1 PVGMFNDRSLQL
13 LILLSLAMIGCCSAS
28 PNATKCSHRCGSGE
42 CIELDQLCDGKAN
55 CLDAS
60 DETKTMCEKVWC
72 PGYGFRC
79 SYGACVAS
87 TAVCDGTRD
96 CVDGSDEEGWLCR
109 AQMQQAN
116 CDNWELY
123 CSSGQ
128 CMPYSKLCNGVKDCP
143 GGDDELDSLCD
154 GVAIPTTTARST
166 TVTTES
172 NVIMTST
179 TGIRR
184 IPNSFEEAKECVVPQ
199 LPNVIVKHL
208 SNAVLYAGSKV
219 PNGTRISYDCPAD
232 HFLKGEHE
240 NLCLE
245 SMWIAQFPYCES
257 KYGERMKRNLLQY
270 LLLNNFLLAP
280 TAFVFSLVIT
290 LFSFLIVVLLFLIWR
305 VRRDN
310 NGRRRREEHIWLVET
325 NTVHPPVQPDI
336 PKV

>member
-1 PVGMFNDRSLQL
+1 PVGMFDDRSLQR
-13 LILLSLAMIGCCSAS
+13 LILLSLAAIACCSAS
-28 PNATKCSHRCGSGE
+28 PNATRCAHRCGSGE
-42 CIELDQLCDGKAN
+42 CIELDQLCDGRAN

-60 DETKTMCEKVWC
+60 DETKAMCEKVWC

-96 CVDGSDEEGWLCR
+96 CVDGSDEELWLCR

-128 CMPYSKLCNGVKDCP
+128 CMPYSKLCNGIQDCP
-143 GGDDELDSLCD
+143 SGDDELDSLCE
-154 GVAIPTTTARST
+154 GVVIPTTTTVRST
-166 TVTTES
+166 TKTTES
-172 NVIMTST
+172 NIIIMASPT
-179 TGIRR
+179 TMRQM
-184 IPNSFEEAKECVVPQ
+184 PNLLEEAKECVVPQ
-199 LPNVIVKHL
+199 LPNVIVKHF

-232 HFLKGEHE
+232 HFLKGELE
-240 NLCLE
+240 NLCLG
-245 SMWIAQFPYCES
+245 SIWTKQFPYCET
-257 KYGERMKRNLLQY
+257 
-270 LLLNNFLLAP
+270 P

-290 LFSFLIVVLLFLIWR
+290 IFSFLIVVLLFLIWR

-325 NTVHPPVQPDI
+325 NSTHPPAQPDI